1 MNFKTIK
8 KQYAKYQILE
18 ECNGFFLARDV
29 DVEDF
34 YLFGKDEN
42 FNRLSFPRNQ
52 RGSKTEVIENLKKC
66 KIKTYRKLKINLF
79 WRCHRRT
86 RSAPL

>member
-8 KQYAKYQILE
+8 KQYAKYQILA

-29 DVEDF
+29 DAKDF

-42 FNRLSFPRNQ
+42 FNRLIFPRSQ
-52 RGSKTEVIENLKKC
+52 RGSRTEIVENLKKC
-66 KIKTYRKLKINLF
+66 KNKDISEIKDKFILVL
-79 WRCHRRT
+79 
-86 RSAPL
+86 S

>member
-29 DVEDF
+29 DAKDF
-34 YLFGKDEN
+34 YLFGNEDN
-42 FNRLSFPRNQ
+42 FNRLTFPRNQ
-52 RGSKTEVIENLKKC
+52 RGNRTEVIEKLKKC
-66 KIKTYRKLKINLF
+66 KNKEISEIKDKFILAL
-79 WRCHRRT
+79 
-86 RSAPL
+86 S

>member
-29 DVEDF
+29 DAENF
-34 YLFGKDEN
+34 YLFGKEEN
-42 FNRLSFPRNQ
+42 FKRLCFPRNQ

-66 KIKTYRKLKINLF
+66 KNKDISEIKDKFILAL
-79 WRCHRRT
+79 
-86 RSAPL
+86 P